1 VAATE
6 KVEMEMGDGFSAV
19 GAVVDDEA
27 IPGLVEL

>member
-1 VAATE
+1 MAAAE
-6 KVEMEMGDGFSAV
+6 KVKMEMGNGFSAV